1 MDKPRFTVT
10 HNYDDPQLEQ
20 TFNST
25 GVEFPNLIYSDT
37 SFELLHQAFKGT
49 NNYDFTDFSTASLS
63 IKPAD
68 SIIAPTVIS
77 TGAIEGVPTDGEVL
91 FVVDKDVLSSSFAQ
105 FTTDSDPVPIVLYLI
120 IESTNN
126 EKISLETLIR
136 IMDINREGN
145 SEGTSF
151 TAAGMSYSPEQ
162 SAKWTSQYWGTPTNS
177 AEALDKLARV
187 NRTDRGIIIS
197 ELAVQPGAPS
207 DGDAYIAT
215 ATAGDW
221 TDTYVQEFNSI
232 TGSWLNHIPREG
244 DAVYN
249 STTSTKRLFNGSA
262 WVDDLVIATAADVPN
277 VPSGN
282 LAATDVQAALDE
294 LQTDIDN
301 LPDAMEYKG
310 AWNASTNTP
319 TLIDGTGDLGDFYRV
334 SVAGSQDLGG
344 GSVSYE
350 VSDALV
356 YSGTVWDHFEHTD
369 TGLLAVVDDLTPQ
382 LGGDLDLN
390 GNNLDF
396 PTTPNISDCL
406 DEDNMSSDSPTM
418 LATQQSIKAY
428 VDSQT
433 NVGVYRD
440 IYIDAAAMVPR
451 DTNGAEALTKE
462 FATNDIMIDYLAFD
476 STTEEGVQ
484 FKMMMPD
491 EWDRSTIKLKF
502 FWDAAV
508 TASGT
513 VIWGVKAGALS
524 NDDAIDAALGTQIT
538 VTDTLLAVGDM
549 HISPATAAV
558 TVGGTPALEDMIIFQ
573 VVATTGG
580 TIAVDQFLM
589 GIAIQY
595 KESTTT
601 PVIW

>member
-502 FWDAAV
+502 FWDAAA